1 MAVLKNEPAGVAVAV
16 AEAAEAAAVTM
27 GRSDNNQQRAE
38 KTVAAGIE
46 VGKRQQARGE
56 RQQRQQGQQGGSGG
70 GGGGGSNGWWGE
82 ARDERVRFHGSYKKM
97 TPKRR
102 CEWRERNYIFFSA
115 SRYLR
120 TPG

>member
-82 ARDERVRFHGSYKKM
+82 ARGERVGFHGSYEKNDTQEEM
-97 TPKRR
+97 
-102 CEWRERNYIFFSA
+102 
-115 SRYLR
+115 
-120 TPG
+120 